1 MQTIFPVISGEEISH
16 IGECS
21 EVFYVKFSIMGAR
34 NNTEVLRKATS
45 SCLQHKKNQQA
56 TIFFLS
62 EIKFLPIKII
72 KFDYVTQI
80 LVEEIAQHGGKNQQP
95 HMTSC
100 PINFKYCLEN
110 TTLNKC

>member
-45 SCLQHKKNQQA
+45 SC
-56 TIFFLS
+56 
-62 EIKFLPIKII
+62 
-72 KFDYVTQI
+72 
-80 LVEEIAQHGGKNQQP
+80 
-95 HMTSC
+95 
-100 PINFKYCLEN
+100 
-110 TTLNKC
+110 